1 VGFKNSAALAASPSA
16 LVQVTQMYVGKPIA
30 VILGFAAVVSA
41 FSAAVGS
48 ANAATRYL
56 YALGCDGFLSRR
68 LAETEHTQRSPIAA
82 LAVLAIPALLLSIG
96 FVWTSPANAFNY
108 TGGTGGFL
116 YTFIYCASPQRVSG
130 ISGGAASTG
139 TRCWR

>member
-41 FSAAVGS
+41 FSAAV
-48 ANAATRYL
+48 
-56 YALGCDGFLSRR
+56 CDGFLSRR